1 MAAPT
6 SSASSPSIG
15 TPESGMAFMI
25 VAVLLVPLSDA
36 LSKSLTGLL
45 NPFEI
50 AFWRFLFQML
60 VLGMVILIMRRRLVR
75 GPWHLLILGGL
86 TSAATLA
93 ALIGA
98 FVTMPIATAIAIF
111 FVEPLILT
119 VLSGLFLG
127 EKAGIRRY
135 VAVGVGLVGAVI
147 VIRPSWDIFGW
158 SSILPL
164 VAATAF
170 AGNAIV
176 IRKLSPVMDAISI
189 QFWFALVAVVT
200 IGGGLLALGRFDL
213 ISITG
218 GFDPDGPWG
227 QLLFMGTLSAFT
239 FFLFSEAFRRTPAST
254 LAPFQYIEIIGATIV
269 GYVFFGD
276 FPDLW
281 TWVGTAVILA
291 SGLYVFQR
299 ERKQSQIDARAARA
313 RAK

>member
-1 MAAPT
+1 MV
-6 SSASSPSIG
+6 
-15 TPESGMAFMI
+15 FMI

-50 AFWRFLFQML
+50 AFWRFVFQML
-60 VLGMVILIMRRRLVR
+60 VLGGVLLVMRRRPVR
-75 GPWHLLILGGL
+75 GPWHLLVIGGL
-86 TSAATLA
+86 TSATTLA

-111 FVEPLILT
+111 FVEPLVLI
-119 VLSGLFLG
+119 VLSTVFLG
-127 EKAGIRRY
+127 EKTGWRRY
-135 VAVGVGLVGAVI
+135 LAVGVGLVGVVI

-158 SSILPL
+158 ASILPL
-164 VAATAF
+164 IAATAF

-189 QFWFALVAVVT
+189 QFWFAVVAVFA
-200 IGGGLLALGRFDL
+200 IGCGLAAA
-213 ISITG
+213 G
-218 GFDPDGPWG
+218 GFELVGAGGFAEWGPWG
-227 QLLFMGTLSAFT
+227 QLMVMGTLSAFT

-276 FPDLW
+276 FPDMW
-281 TWVGTAVILA
+281 TWVGTGVILA
-291 SGLYVFQR
+291 SGLYAFQR
-299 ERKQSQIDARAARA
+299 ERKQGGKSMAGE

>member
-1 MAAPT
+1 MAAT
-6 SSASSPSIG
+6 NLSAESVG
-15 TPESGMAFMI
+15 AQQSGMAFMI
-25 VAVLLVPLSDA
+25 AAVLLVPIGDA
-36 LSKSLTGLL
+36 LSKSLTGVL

-50 AFWRFLFQML
+50 AFWRFVFQML
-60 VLGMVILIMRRRLVR
+60 VLGLVVVVTRRRLAR
-75 GPWHLLILGGL
+75 GPWRLLVLGGL

-119 VLSGLFLG
+119 VLSSLFLG
-127 EKAGIRRY
+127 ERTGWRRY
-135 VAVGVGLVGAVI
+135 AAVAVGLIGAVI

-158 SSILPL
+158 ASILPL
-164 VAATAF
+164 IAATAF
-170 AGNAIV
+170 AVNAIV

-189 QFWFALVAVVT
+189 QFWFALIAMAIVGPALA
-200 IGGGLLALGRFDL
+200 ILGGFELFALG
-213 ISITG
+213 S
-218 GFDPDGPWG
+218 GFDPQGPWG
-227 QLLFMGTLSAFT
+227 QLVFMGVLSAFT
-239 FFLFSEAFRRTPAST
+239 FFLFSEAFGRTPASK

-281 TWVGTAVILA
+281 TWIGTAIILA

-299 ERKQSQIDARAARA
+299 ERKQGRIDSAKARGRTQ
-313 RAK
+313 

>member
-1 MAAPT
+1 
-6 SSASSPSIG
+6 
-15 TPESGMAFMI
+15 MAFMI
-25 VAVLLVPLSDA
+25 AAVLLVPLSDA
-36 LSKSLTGLL
+36 LSKSLTGIL

-50 AFWRFLFQML
+50 AFWRFGFQML
-60 VLGMVILIMRRRLVR
+60 VLGIVIVAMRRRLAL
-75 GPWHLLILGGL
+75 GPWHLLIMGGL

-127 EKAGIRRY
+127 EKTGWRRY
-135 VAVGVGLVGAVI
+135 VAVAVGLVGAVI

-158 SSILPL
+158 TSLLPL
-164 VAATAF
+164 IAALAF
-170 AGNAIV
+170 AGNAIT
-176 IRKLSPVMDAISI
+176 IRKLSGAMDAISI
-189 QFWFALVAVVT
+189 QFWFALIAVVI
-200 IGGGLLALGRFDL
+200 IGAGLTAFGSFDL
-213 ISITG
+213 VSLES
-218 GFDPDGPWG
+218 GFDPIGPWG
-227 QLLFMGTLSAFT
+227 QLLFMGMLSAFT

-299 ERKQSQIDARAARA
+299 ERKLGRLDTVEARGRT
-313 RAK
+313 K